1 MERRKWL
8 QEVVVHCDA
17 WLMKISGFT
26 ASYMTATKCYFIT
39 LLLHIC
45 LMNNV
50 FLISYY
56 DMTTIIGG
64 NNI

>member
-1 MERRKWL
+1 
-8 QEVVVHCDA
+8 VHCDA

-56 DMTTIIGG
+56 DMNTIIGG